1 MDMVSVTQTALIIAR
16 RCLRYRYTPAK
27 TAKSAKTLFFCA
39 FLKDLLV
46 VLESFCNFAAIRP
59 ASPRGWV
66 GQDMLIRT
74 FT

>member
-1 MDMVSVTQTALIIAR
+1 MVYDFSDGRNIAI
-16 RCLRYRYTPAK
+16 YAVDEGPFV
-27 TAKSAKTLFFCA
+27 SATDGSAECGVGA
-39 FLKDLLV
+39 KDLLV
-46 VLESFCNFAAIRP
+46 VLESFCNFATIQP